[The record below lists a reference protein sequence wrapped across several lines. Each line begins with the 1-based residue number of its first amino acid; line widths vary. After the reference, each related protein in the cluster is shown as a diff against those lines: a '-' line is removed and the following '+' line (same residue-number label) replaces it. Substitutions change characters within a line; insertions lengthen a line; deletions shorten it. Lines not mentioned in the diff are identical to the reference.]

1 MNILYK
7 KIFEVALMEKGK
19 TSGVFQVG
27 ILVSD
32 IDEALKL
39 FVETLGMEVVF
50 EARNQIQPAQG
61 LSGVEK
67 QVMNVLMLHGEGGV
81 DLEIH
86 QYVDPPARPVPQME
100 HNDLGSMH
108 FMLKV
113 DDIYAVCDKVTAL
126 GYELMNPVVE
136 SEHVK
141 GFKFTYF
148 RGPDGVMI
156 ELHEGEV
163 PRVRRN
169 GNEEIQS
176 F

>member
-1 MNILYK
+1 MD
-7 KIFEVALMEKGK
+7 KGR
-19 TSGVFQVG
+19 TFGVFQVG
-27 ILVSD
+27 IMVHD
-32 IDEALKL
+32 IDECLKL
-39 FVETLGMEVVF
+39 FVDALGMEVVF

-61 LSGVEK
+61 LSGTEQ

-86 QYVDPPARPVPQME
+86 QYVDPPAKPCPPMN

-108 FMLKV
+108 FMLRV
-113 DDIYAVCDKVTAL
+113 DDIYAVCEKVQAL

-136 SEHVK
+136 SKHVP

-148 RGPDGVMI
+148 RGPDGVMV

-163 PRVRRN
+163 PRVRRV
-169 GNEEIQS
+169 
-176 F
+176 

>member
-1 MNILYK
+1 
-7 KIFEVALMEKGK
+7 MEKSL
-19 TSGVFQVG
+19 TAGVFQVG

-32 IDEALKL
+32 IDACLKL
-39 FVETLGMEVVF
+39 FVDTLGMEVVF
-50 EARNQIQPAQG
+50 DARNQIQPAQG
-61 LSGVEK
+61 LSGVK
-67 QVMNVLMLHGEGGV
+67 NQRMNVLMLHGEGGV

-86 QYVDPPARPVPQME
+86 QYVDPPAKPCPPMN

-113 DDIYAVCDKVTAL
+113 RDMDETVEKVQAL

-136 SEHVK
+136 SARIP

-156 ELHEGEV
+156 ELHQGEV
-163 PRVRRN
+163 PRGKVD
-169 GNEEIQS
+169 G
-176 F
+176 

>member
-1 MNILYK
+1 MGHSL
-7 KIFEVALMEKGK
+7 
-19 TSGVFQVG
+19 TTGVFQVG

-32 IDEALKL
+32 IDECLRL
-39 FVETLGMEVVF
+39 FVDALGMKVVF
-50 EARNQIQPAQG
+50 DARNQIQPAQG
-61 LSGVEK
+61 LSGVEN
-67 QVMNVLMLHGEGGV
+67 QLMNVLMLHGEGGV

-86 QYVDPPARPVPQME
+86 QYVDPPAKPCPPMN

-113 DDIYAVCDKVTAL
+113 TDMDETVKKIQAL

-136 SEHVK
+136 SSRIP

-156 ELHEGEV
+156 ELHQGEV
-163 PRVRRN
+163 PRVKVN
-169 GNEEIQS
+169 G
-176 F
+176 

>member
-1 MNILYK
+1 MDKRL
-7 KIFEVALMEKGK
+7 
-19 TSGVFQVG
+19 TTGVFQVG

-32 IDEALKL
+32 IDECLKL
-39 FVETLGMEVVF
+39 FVDTLGMEVVF
-50 EARNQIQPAQG
+50 DARNQIQPAQG
-61 LSGVEK
+61 LSGVEN
-67 QVMNVLMLHGEGGV
+67 QRMNVLMLHGEGGV

-86 QYVDPPARPVPQME
+86 QYVDPPAKPCPPMN

-113 DDIYAVCDKVTAL
+113 RDMDETVNKIQAL

-136 SEHVK
+136 SARIP

-156 ELHEGEV
+156 ELHQGEV
-163 PRVRRN
+163 PRGKVN
-169 GNEEIQS
+169 G
-176 F
+176 

>member
-1 MNILYK
+1 
-7 KIFEVALMEKGK
+7 MEKGK
-19 TSGVFQVG
+19 TFGVFQVG
-27 ILVSD
+27 IMVSD

-39 FVETLGMEVVF
+39 FVDALGMEVVF

-81 DLEIH
+81 DLEVH
-86 QYVDPPARPVPQME
+86 QYVDPPAKPCPFMN

-108 FMLKV
+108 FMLRV
-113 DDIYAVCDKVTAL
+113 DDINAVCDKVKAL

-136 SEHVK
+136 SQHIK

-148 RGPDGVMI
+148 RGPDGVMV
-156 ELHEGEV
+156 ELHEGEI
-163 PRVRRN
+163 PRGRRV
-169 GNEEIQS
+169 GNEEP
-176 F
+176 